1 VTSLDVTDKVIDT
14 VAVDVSVLG
23 AGGIAPSLGEDFP
36 GVGVEV
42 TVSEGWSDEM
52 IATDVAH
59 HVCGLGVSGI
69 IPEVGVSGESTLAPV
84 GTVIGGWAP
93 GEAS

>member
-1 VTSLDVTDKVIDT
+1 VTSADIADKVIDT

-23 AGGIAPSLGEDFP
+23 ADGIAPWAVEKFP

-52 IATDVAH
+52 ILTDVAH
-59 HVCGLGVSGI
+59 HVGGLGVSGI
-69 IPEVGVSGESTLAPV
+69 IPEVGVSGDSTLAPV
-84 GTVIGGWAP
+84 GTVIDAWAP
-93 GEAS
+93 GVAS